1 MLITIDFQNFT
12 LTHVEFEFIS
22 IFPMMQCK
30 YQYTDS
36 EIQYKVQMT
45 IMSPVLD
52 TIFIWDSPNFS
63 KFRFL

>member
-22 IFPMMQCK
+22 IFPIMQCK

-36 EIQYKVQMT
+36 EIQYNVQMT
-45 IMSPVLD
+45 IMSPVL

-63 KFRFL
+63 NFRFL